1 MRHRTQRL
9 GRALVGGAAALSL
22 SLILAAPLA
31 AQSPAPTAVAAATPA
46 VSALSISTL
55 FPSIAVDPGG
65 EATFPLTVLSPTP
78 ERVDLTVTQQPEGF
92 KSTIRGNGSIV
103 GSVTTG
109 SEVAPELEL
118 RVAVPDAAAPG
129 TYEVVVDAT
138 SATESAQLTVDLVVT
153 DTSGGSVSMTTD
165 FPALKGDSSKT
176 FQFTLRLT
184 NDTSQELTFSLSG
197 VGPDGWT
204 VDVAP
209 TGQDQAANAVVA
221 AGAKSNIKVTVDPP
235 QFADAGQYPITVTAD
250 AGDYKAETP
259 LLVELTG
266 SFGMTMTT
274 PDGRLNTTATAGNA
288 TTFPVVVTNTGTAP
302 LVGVKLSGT
311 APTGWKVEFDTE
323 TIDQVPVGGQ
333 ATANAI
339 ITPSGNA
346 VAGDYVVTLTARTDQ
361 VNQSM
366 QVRTTVE
373 TSSTFGYIAIGL
385 IVLVLVG
392 LFLVFRRY
400 GRR

>member
-1 MRHRTQRL
+1 MRHRTQKL

-31 AQSPAPTAVAAATPA
+31 AQSPTPAPVAAATPA
-46 VSALSISTL
+46 VTALTVSTL

-65 EATFPLTVLSPTP
+65 EATFPLTVQSPQP
-78 ERVDLTVTQQPEGF
+78 ERVDLAVTQQPDGF
-92 KSTIRGNGSIV
+92 RSTIRGNGSIV

-118 RVAVPDAAAPG
+118 RVAVPETATPG
-129 TYEVVVDAT
+129 TYQVVVDAT
-138 SATESAQLTVDLVVT
+138 AASGAAQLTVDLIVS

-176 FQFTLRLT
+176 FQFNLRLS
-184 NDTSQELTFSLSG
+184 NDTSQEQTFALSG

-204 VDVAP
+204 VDVVP
-209 TGQDQAANAVVA
+209 TGQDQAATAVVA
-221 AGAKSNIKVTVDPP
+221 SGARQNIRVTVDPP

-250 AGDYKAETP
+250 AGSYKAETP

-266 SFGMTMTT
+266 SYAMTFTA
-274 PDGRLNTTATAGNA
+274 PDGRLNTTATAGNG

-302 LVGVKLSGT
+302 LIGLTLSGT
-311 APTGWKVEFDTE
+311 APTGWKVEFDST
-323 TIDQVPVGGQ
+323 TIAEVPVGGQ

-346 VAGDYVVTLTARTDQ
+346 VAGDYVVTLTARNEQ